1 MSKEPFAADSET
13 KTALVLDPRD
23 NVAVALTALHQGDR
37 CTVRYPEDRHEKIT
51 AVETIAF
58 GHKIALR
65 DFQEHEPVLK
75 YGEEIGK
82 MSAPLRKGGWVH
94 NHNMYC
100 ERGLK

>member
-1 MSKEPFAADSET
+1 MKADKLAVDQNE

-23 NVAVALTALHQGDR
+23 NVAVALTALKAGDR
-37 CTVRYPEDRHEKIT
+37 CIVRYEDRNEEIE
-51 AVETIAF
+51 VMEDIEF
-58 GHKIALR
+58 GHKVTLTSLGK
-65 DFQEHEPVLK
+65 DEPVLK

-82 MSAPLRKGGWVH
+82 MKVPIGKGRWVH